1 MSDNSY
7 MSVLRVWAAIAW
19 ADGVIAPA
27 EAEAMRRLI
36 AAAPIDEAER
46 KVATTWLTERV
57 ELDTAQVSDLSDEAR
72 QGIYQAAVRLAR
84 VDLDLASEE
93 KDMLVKLREKLR
105 IDADVAAEIEAKI
118 G

>member
-1 MSDNSY
+1 
-7 MSVLRVWAAIAW
+7 MSVLQVWAAIAW

-46 KVATTWLTERV
+46 VEATTWLTERV
-57 ELDTAQVSDLSDEAR
+57 ELDTARVSELSDEAR